1 MVYKLTEKNLAPFYQ
16 KVAAETRLR
25 VLVYNGDTDP
35 SINSFLAQN
44 WSVDLLF
51 ICLFVYYLWIYLFHG
66 SVPRPELV
74 RYLFIYLLLLSMHAS
89 PPDLLWI
96 RLRLITMLV

>member
-1 MVYKLTEKNLAPFYQ
+1 MGIHSSDRLAHDGRGMVYKLTEKNLAPFYQ

-44 WSVDLLF
+44 WSVYLFTYLF
-51 ICLFVYYLWIYLFHG
+51 IIYYLCIYLFYG
-66 SVPRPELV
+66 SVPRPELTI
-74 RYLFIYLLLLSMHAS
+74 RYNLLELFPSFAHY
-89 PPDLLWI
+89 
-96 RLRLITMLV
+96 